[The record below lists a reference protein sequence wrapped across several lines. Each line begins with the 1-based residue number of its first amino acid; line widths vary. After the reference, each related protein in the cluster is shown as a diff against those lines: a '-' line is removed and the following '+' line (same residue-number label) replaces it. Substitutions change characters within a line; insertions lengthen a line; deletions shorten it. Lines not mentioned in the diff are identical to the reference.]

1 MGLTSAQTKRL
12 RAEGHR
18 LKLKPVVI
26 IGQKGLSDNL
36 HAEIDGALD
45 HHELIKM
52 RIPGLDK
59 AGKRELCLGICTR
72 HNAQLIQSIGNV
84 IVIYR
89 SNPDIDRFANLLGLI
104 QQQE

>member
-1 MGLTSAQTKRL
+1 MGLTSTQTKRL

-26 IGQKGLSDNL
+26 IGQKGLGDNL

-45 HHELIKM
+45 HHELIKL
-52 RIPGLDK
+52 RIPALDK
-59 AGKRELCLGICTR
+59 AGKHELCMQLCAR
-72 HNAQLIQSIGNV
+72 HNAQLIQSIGSV

-89 SNPDIDRFANLLGLI
+89 SNPDIDRYAKLLGLN
-104 QQQE
+104 QQPN

>member
-45 HHELIKM
+45 HHELVKI

-59 AGKRELCLGICTR
+59 AGKRELCLGICAR
-72 HNAQLIQSIGNV
+72 HKAQLIQSIGNV

-89 SNPDIDRFANLLGLI
+89 SNPDIDRFAKLLGLI
-104 QQQE
+104 QQQD

>member
-1 MGLTSAQTKRL
+1 MGLTSAQTKQL

-26 IGQKGLSDNL
+26 IGQKGLGDNQ
-36 HAEIDGALD
+36 HSEIDGALD

-52 RIPGLDK
+52 RIPALDK
-59 AGKRELCLGICTR
+59 AGKRELCTEICAR

-89 SNPDIDRFANLLGLI
+89 SNPDIDRFANLLGLTR
-104 QQQE
+104 QPD

>member
-26 IGQKGLSDNL
+26 MGQKGLSDNL
-36 HAEIDGALD
+36 HSEIDGALD

-52 RIPGLDK
+52 RIPALDK
-59 AGKRELCLGICTR
+59 AGKRELGMQICAR

-89 SNPDIDRFANLLGLI
+89 GNPEINRFAKLIGLS
-104 QQQE
+104 QQPD